1 MDKSLGHPDLPIYR
15 TRLLFMRHIS
25 RILFMQLHS
34 TQMRMLL
41 LDYPKL
47 LQDLEPSSF
56 PSPSTPL
63 RRDEEMSTLFFR
75 DGIRKIDFVLAF
87 EDSDFRRNEYRDMF
101 QKNLRKAG
109 LELEIE
115 DKSVSRPHL
124 FTVQMLYNIT
134 GY

>member
-1 MDKSLGHPDLPIYR
+1 MHVCK
-15 TRLLFMRHIS
+15 
-25 RILFMQLHS
+25 
-34 TQMRMLL
+34 
-41 LDYPKL
+41 
-47 LQDLEPSSF
+47 DLEPSSF

-124 FTVQMLYNIT
+124 FTVQMLSKGT
-134 GY
+134 EKSLL